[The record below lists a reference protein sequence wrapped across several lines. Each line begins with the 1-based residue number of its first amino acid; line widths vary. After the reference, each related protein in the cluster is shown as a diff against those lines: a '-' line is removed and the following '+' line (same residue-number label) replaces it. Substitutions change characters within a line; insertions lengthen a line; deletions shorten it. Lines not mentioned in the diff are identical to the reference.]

1 MISVV
6 IPVYN
11 TNIEYIKQCFD
22 SIEKQTYQNYEIV
35 VVNDGSENH
44 TAQFLHN
51 YRPPNK
57 EIQYSVIDQ
66 TKQGIS
72 KALNVGIQNSEYD
85 IIARMDA
92 DDIMLPDRLEKQL
105 EYFTNNNVDILG
117 GQMILFGDMN
127 FITNHPLVIPKDIM
141 AYIDWF
147 MNHPTVMYGRRQIMD
162 LGGYNSEYDGCE
174 DLELWCRALASGMIL
189 HNMVDIVLKHR
200 RHKSNATVTQNN
212 IDIKHKISHI
222 RSFYYHRI
230 KETIC

>member
-6 IPVYN
+6 IPVFN
-11 TNIEYIKQCFD
+11 TDIEYIKQCFD

-35 VVNDGSENH
+35 VVNDGS
-44 TAQFLHN
+44 TQQISDFLRK
-51 YRPPNK
+51 YRPSNSK
-57 EIQYSVIDQ
+57 IQYNIIDQ
-66 TKQGIS
+66 NKQGIS
-72 KALNVGIQNSEYD
+72 KALNTGIQNSKYD

-105 EYFTNNNVDILG
+105 SYLTTYNVDILG
-117 GQMILFGDMN
+117 GQMILFGDMS
-127 FITNHPLVIPKDIM
+127 FVTNHPLIVPKDIM
-141 AYIDWF
+141 VNIDWF
-147 MNHPTVMYGRRQIMD
+147 MNHPTVMYKRSQILD